1 MKTGAG
7 AKKLDIIYIGPVGM
21 TEQPPR
27 IPPDEGHKVLKVFAM
42 LLSLIAAV
50 ALNPIG
56 LSFAETTTSKPDP
69 TAISVPPDQYWD
81 GNDGPWSTF
90 GMTLGSNT
98 QSVRLLPATGQGA
111 VWAVVPEG
119 CTNQDPA
126 SCKDTRGRLYQ
137 LSLVE
142 EQLLNYSGNG
152 IYGTDKVGLAWP
164 GDNLPSVPSQII
176 AGVATKD
183 FYMGGFPL
191 NPWPVNFT
199 DLNQR
204 YPSLLTNLKN
214 QSSIPSLTWGYTAG
228 MYNHDPKIFGSL
240 TLGGYDASRFTPNNV
255 NFSMGADISR
265 DLLVGIQTITSGS
278 TKLLSTPIFALINS
292 LVPHIWLPLSACQAF
307 ERAFGLTWNET
318 AQLYI
323 VNDTLHT
330 SLTNSNPSVRF
341 TVAPDATG
349 GNSVAIDMPYGSF
362 DLVSGPSLPNVAS
375 GTKFFP
381 LRRANNETQYTLGRA
396 FLQNAYVTA
405 NYEYFNF
412 SVQAAQYPSTSVSQ
426 RIVTLPAKGGAAVEQ
441 SKSSGLST
449 GAIVGIVIG
458 AVAAILILAAV
469 LYLVFRKR
477 KEKKN
482 NVAEPGHSM
491 QDRKDYAAVADPNVF
506 TGYRQELP
514 DSQRAVHEVD
524 TSGQYH
530 EMDNFGNGKPYKSE
544 GAVELPADLPAQELD
559 TPASSRYPTPNI
571 TPSTTPGSGR
581 GRGFRGSFG
590 KSK

>member
-1 MKTGAG
+1 
-7 AKKLDIIYIGPVGM
+7 
-21 TEQPPR
+21 
-27 IPPDEGHKVLKVFAM
+27 M
-42 LLSLIAAV
+42 LLPLIAA
-50 ALNPIG
+50 AAFNSIG
-56 LSFAETTTSKPDP
+56 LSFAATTTSNSVP

-90 GMTLGSNT
+90 GVTLGSNT
-98 QSVRLLPATGQGA
+98 QSLRLLPATGQGA

-119 CTNQDPA
+119 CTDKDPA
-126 SCKDTRGRLYQ
+126 SCKDTRGSLYLRNTTTSWSQ
-137 LSLVE
+137 VGLYELSLIE
-142 EQLLNYSGNG
+142 EQKLNYSGNG

-164 GDNLPSVPSQII
+164 GDNLPSISNQII

-278 TKLLSTPIFALINS
+278 SKLLSTPIFALITS

-307 ERAFGLTWNET
+307 EQAFGLTWNET

-330 SLTNSNPSVRF
+330 SLTKSNPSVRF

-362 DLVSGPSLPNVAS
+362 DLISGPSLPKVAS
-375 GTKFFP
+375 GTRFFP

-396 FLQNAYVTA
+396 FLQNAYVIA

-426 RIVTLPAKGGAAVEQ
+426 RIVTLPAKGRTATQ
-441 SKSSGLST
+441 STKSSGLST
-449 GAIVGIVIG
+449 GATIGIVIG
-458 AVAAILILAAV
+458 VVAAILILAGV
-469 LYLVFRKR
+469 MFFSFRKR
-477 KEKKN
+477 KAKN
-482 NVAEPGHSM
+482 YNAVEPGHPM
-491 QDRKDYAAVADPNVF
+491 QDRKEHSPESTIFN
-506 TGYRQELP
+506 GYRQELP
-514 DSQRAVHEVD
+514 DNRKPLHEVEGGD
-524 TSGQYH
+524 HYH
-530 EMDNFGNGKPYKSE
+530 EMDAFGNAKSNNPK
-544 GAVELPADLPAQELD
+544 GPVELPADMPALELE
-559 TPASSRYPTPNI
+559 TPVGSQYPTPNI
-571 TPSTTPGSGR
+571 TPSTTPASGQGR
-581 GRGFRGSFG
+581 G
-590 KSK
+590 